1 MIHARVPRGA
11 RTRCPMNFLS
21 RRMCWV
27 MDYLIHEII
36 SMEPRLR
43 RHTCVRMKAVEGLK
57 GRFEGREGLKES
69 FGGDV

>member
-1 MIHARVPRGA
+1 
-11 RTRCPMNFLS
+11 
-21 RRMCWV
+21 